1 MRAMPVW
8 RHLEGLISR
17 FGIGRLGSNALL
29 STIGLGTRAV
39 IQAAYLIVLS
49 HWMGPKGYGLF
60 AGSVAA
66 AILMAPLSGWGIAV
80 VLAQYVSRDRTTS
93 PSLWATAILQVVVSG
108 SLLVVILLMASSVAL
123 VDRVGIGSMLVLGLA
138 ELIALPL
145 VQVATAVCLVLDK
158 GAPAALSMCL
168 VPAFRLAAVVVPMI
182 IGMSG
187 TPSRVAML
195 HFVGSVLGVIVALQ
209 IIKLIGGSPD
219 WHKRL
224 SLRRSITEGT
234 HYATGALVGTSYQ
247 EIDKVFLLQILGA
260 TVAGTYTAAFR
271 VMTVF
276 VLPVSAL
283 MGAALPRMF
292 AEHGSSKG
300 RGILK
305 VVTLSAAG
313 YGIVASLAAAL
324 ISPLM
329 PLVFGS
335 GFEVSSRYLLMLSPW
350 AIVFALHQSAAT
362 GLTAWAGQPA
372 RVLIEGLGIALVVV
386 LDLSLLH
393 SLGAGAAALAL
404 LAAELFMACGCWF
417 FLHRQSR

>member
-1 MRAMPVW
+1 MW
-8 RHLEGLISR
+8 RHLEALMSR
-17 FGIGRLGSNALL
+17 LGIGRLGRNALL
-29 STIGLGTRAV
+29 STLGLGTRAV

-49 HWMGPKGYGLF
+49 RWMGPQGYGLF

-66 AILMAPLSGWGIAV
+66 AILMAPISGWGIAV
-80 VLAQYVSRDRTTS
+80 VLAQYVSRDRAKS
-93 PSLWATAILQVVVSG
+93 PSLWATAILQVLLSG
-108 SLLVVILLMASSVAL
+108 SLLVVILLIASSVVL

-145 VQVATAVCLVLDK
+145 VQVATAVCLALDK

-168 VPAFRLAAVVVPMI
+168 VPVFRLVAVVVPMI
-182 IGMSG
+182 IGISG
-187 TPSRVAML
+187 TPGRVAML
-195 HFVGSVLGVIVALQ
+195 HFLGSVLGVIVALR
-209 IIKLIGGSPD
+209 IIRLIDGYPD

-224 SLRRSITEGT
+224 SLRRSIAEGT

-276 VLPVSAL
+276 VLPLSAL

-292 AEHGSSKG
+292 AEHGSPKG
-300 RGILK
+300 VGMLR
-305 VVTLSAAG
+305 VVTLSAVG
-313 YGIVASLAAAL
+313 YGIVASLAAAV
-324 ISPLM
+324 ISPVM
-329 PLVFGS
+329 PFIFGS

-362 GLTAWAGQPA
+362 GLTAWGGQPA
-372 RVLIEGLGIALVVV
+372 RVLVEGVGIALVIA

-393 SLGAGAAALAL
+393 SLGARAAALAL
-404 LAAELFMACGCWF
+404 LVAELFMACGCWF
-417 FLHRQSR
+417 FLHRRPR

>member
-1 MRAMPVW
+1 MPVW
-8 RHLEGLISR
+8 RHFGGLISR
-17 FGIGRLGSNALL
+17 LGIGRLGRNALL

-66 AILMAPLSGWGIAV
+66 AILMAPISGWGIAI

-93 PSLWATAILQVVVSG
+93 PSLWATAILQIVMSG
-108 SLLVVILLMASSVAL
+108 SLLVVILLVASSVAL
-123 VDRVGIGSMLVLGLA
+123 VDRVGIGSMLALGLA

-145 VQVATAVCLVLDK
+145 VQVATAVCLALEK
-158 GAPAALSMCL
+158 GAAAALSMCL
-168 VPAFRLAAVVVPMI
+168 VPAFRLIAVVAPMI

-195 HFVGSVLGVIVALQ
+195 HFLGSVLGVIVALQ
-209 IIKLIGGSPD
+209 IIKLVGGSPD

-234 HYATGALVGTSYQ
+234 HFATGALVGTSYQ

-292 AEHGSSKG
+292 AEHGSPKG
-300 RGILK
+300 AGMLRA
-305 VVTLSAAG
+305 VTLSAAG

-350 AIVFALHQSAAT
+350 GIVFALHQSAAT
-362 GLTAWAGQPA
+362 GLTAWGGQPA

-386 LDLSLLH
+386 LDLSLMQ

-404 LAAELFMACGCWF
+404 LVAELFMACGCWF